1 MRNRLVF
8 DIIQSLKGMH
18 MNIEWNAEA
27 RGGADI
33 MTNAEREQNREEAR
47 KALEEMNALIRG
59 RDFAKQVM
67 DERFEE
73 LRCKVVS
80 LGWLALCKE
89 LHMKEIGGKREMRVR
104 LKLVDPDSAEARAY
118 DL

>member
-1 MRNRLVF
+1 M
-8 DIIQSLKGMH
+8 
-18 MNIEWNAEA
+18 A
-27 RGGADI
+27 RKMKNGVKVMKASALYTRVDI
-33 MTNAEREQNREEAR
+33 MTNVEREQNREEAR
-47 KALEEMNALIRG
+47 KVLEEMNALIRG
-59 RDFAKQVM
+59 RYFAKQVM
-67 DERFEE
+67 DERFEK